1 MRAREATGQAAWA
14 AARTR
19 FSLSSFL
26 PVCGACAHARMRPS
40 LVSEALAGD
49 AVTPGCA
56 PSGLP
61 LALPL
66 RVSSAPASP
75 SSCFP

>member
-19 FSLSSFL
+19 FSLSTVSSRS
-26 PVCGACAHARMRPS
+26 VARVRMRPS
-40 LVSEALAGD
+40 PVSEALAGD

-66 RVSSAPASP
+66 PVSSAPASP